1 MKETT
6 PEAESWAAA
15 GAHSAG
21 ADPVLPAVPARHPV
35 SRVVYLKERNLKMMK
50 NDLILRNP
58 LRVMG
63 FESEDILPA
72 GGFGAVLARAGVG
85 KTAFLVQLAI
95 NALLRGKN
103 VLHVSLSDPVR
114 KVTLWYEEV
123 FSVLS
128 SISGDYDSLDW
139 YNASSG
145 AWEHWSLDKNG
156 TSLDPANTL
165 AGLDHTMGFYVNVTR
180 ACTLIPEG
188 DDPLDGTNNITL
200 RPGWNLVGFPSTQES
215 VLASTALA
223 GISYQR
229 VELYNSSLGGHQVLD
244 PLVDDMVREA
254 DHTGFLI
261 HPATPGFQ
269 DVECFVTVHA
279 DAGGSQN
286 VQRGGMKLFQVIFG
300 KALQAPA

>member
-6 PEAESWAAA
+6 PEAESWAAT

-21 ADPVLPAVPARHPV
+21 ADPVLPVVPVRHPA

-58 LRVMG
+58 LRAMG

-128 SISGDYDSLDW
+128 RQYGMAQSDHLWESLLPHRFIMTFKAERFNVATLEERMTDLMEQAIFLPQVVIIDGFEMAPSNLAALSDLKSLAETHAMRVWFTVRTHRHPENGAGAAQLPVDSIRHLFEVLIQLQPEGKLIHVRSLETEAD
-139 YNASSG
+139 
-145 AWEHWSLDKNG
+145 G
-156 TSLDPANTL
+156 TTTTPLVLDPATL
-165 AGLDHTMGFYVNVTR
+165 MIVEPQPA
-180 ACTLIPEG
+180 
-188 DDPLDGTNNITL
+188 
-200 RPGWNLVGFPSTQES
+200 ES
-215 VLASTALA
+215 
-223 GISYQR
+223 
-229 VELYNSSLGGHQVLD
+229 
-244 PLVDDMVREA
+244 
-254 DHTGFLI
+254 
-261 HPATPGFQ
+261 
-269 DVECFVTVHA
+269 
-279 DAGGSQN
+279 
-286 VQRGGMKLFQVIFG
+286 
-300 KALQAPA
+300 